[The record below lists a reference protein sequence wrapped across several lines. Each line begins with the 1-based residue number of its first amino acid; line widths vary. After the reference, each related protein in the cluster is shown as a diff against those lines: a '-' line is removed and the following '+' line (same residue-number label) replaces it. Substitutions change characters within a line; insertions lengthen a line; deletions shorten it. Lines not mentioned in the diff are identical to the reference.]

1 MSFAATEFR
10 KQSASAFGK
19 GIQHSKLD
27 VNSVKKTAADIQKFA
42 KFVSDGLQMVHEDSQ
57 KNKAAVTIEEAR
69 QQKKERER
77 KKILGFEIGP
87 SEEELASQLMEGGKH
102 LAIEGGKNFAKFAS
116 DGLQMVYHAAE
127 KQTKEYIASKSASDV
142 GSRSTGEKTKDATMI
157 SATSTPFFAASGDTT
172 VTKKAEKVE
181 PKPSTIDEQ
190 ASPKP
195 FYAATSDGKETQA
208 KRVKNE
214 STVADRG
221 SKNPFFAATHTDRI
235 ENKPVQDVT
244 IKNIVHSPPTNDGSK
259 IATDPL
265 ATNVQFEEDPKLPAT
280 TSSLL
285 RSGGRMLAKFVG
297 DGLQMVQRVAT
308 SKEKRYRRPPK

>member
-1 MSFAATEFR
+1 
-10 KQSASAFGK
+10 
-19 GIQHSKLD
+19 
-27 VNSVKKTAADIQKFA
+27 
-42 KFVSDGLQMVHEDSQ
+42 
-57 KNKAAVTIEEAR
+57 
-69 QQKKERER
+69 
-77 KKILGFEIGP
+77 
-87 SEEELASQLMEGGKH
+87 MEGGKH